1 MDKHEYVKMEFF
13 YKKDLFYLEKI
24 IKPTTFNNK
33 KKDLLLTINTFYAE
47 WCPNCHYDVK
57 TLKKVFNSF
66 SDNLVEFNLN
76 MMLSSDKNSINFIK
90 SNNLHI
96 PFKMSNLKTKD
107 EELFLKTTYS
117 KFKSEIKDVRKWGF
131 PLHIIYIEEGAEIAV
146 IKGEIIKKEMLEY
159 LNNLIN

>member
-24 IKPTTFNNK
+24 IKPTSSYK
-33 KKDLLLTINTFYAE
+33 KKDILLSINTFYAE
-47 WCPNCHYDVK
+47 WCPNCHYDVN
-57 TLKKVFNSF
+57 TLKKVFNLF
-66 SDNLVEFNLN
+66 SGDLVDFNLN

-90 SNNLHI
+90 SNNLQI
-96 PFKMSNLKTKD
+96 PFKMSNLKKKN
-107 EELFLKTTYS
+107 EESFLKTTYS
-117 KFKSEIKDVRKWGF
+117 KFKNEVKDERKWGF
-131 PLHIIYIEEGAEIAV
+131 PLHIIDKKEGVKVAV

>member
-13 YKKDLFYLEKI
+13 YKKDLFFLEKI

-131 PLHIIYIEEGAEIAV
+131 PLHIIYREEGAEIAV

-159 LNNLIN
+159 LNNLIS